1 MKRLRRTLAALI
13 LGILAFLPLPG
24 CTAGQAAGMGAVM
37 QLALGVGASV
47 GSYFLIRE
55 LD

>member
-1 MKRLRRTLAALI
+1 MKRGRKWITVITLAGCGLV
-13 LGILAFLPLPG
+13 PLPG
-24 CTAGQAAGMGAVM
+24 CQGAPQCLGAVM

-47 GSYFLIRE
+47 GSYFLIKE